1 MSDRRQRA
9 NRANAKSSTGPK
21 TAAGKALAA
30 QNAFRHGLNV
40 PVLSDPLLAP
50 EIEAMARGISGPNAD
65 AETAERARRI
75 AEAQFDLNR
84 VRNRR
89 RLLITEFLVYPY
101 FVPRHIRRLQL
112 WAFHLALGARF
123 RVLPVEVHKIGVHK
137 LKELFTPMPSES
149 EEKFATILRE
159 KTSEL
164 ATLDRYERR
173 ALSRRKA
180 AIRNFDAARALA
192 IAQRPYKDDPSRS
205 DRIKSDGNNMYNES
219 N

>member
-1 MSDRRQRA
+1 MTSDRQQCA

-21 TAAGKALAA
+21 TAAGKARAA

-40 PVLSDPLLAP
+40 PVRSDLLLAA
-50 EIEAMARGISGPNAD
+50 EIEAMARKISGPYAD
-65 AETAERARRI
+65 AESMEGARRI

-89 RLLITEFLVYPY
+89 RLLITQFLVNPY

-112 WAFHLALGARF
+112 WGLHLALGARF
-123 RVLPVEVHKIGVHK
+123 RVLPVEVHKIEVHK
-137 LKELFTPMPSES
+137 LKELFTPMPPES
-149 EEKFATILRE
+149 EEKLATILRQ

-192 IAQRPYKDDPSRS
+192 ITQRPY
-205 DRIKSDGNNMYNES
+205 EA
-219 N
+219 

>member
-50 EIEAMARGISGPNAD
+50 EIEALARGISGPNAD

-101 FVPRHIRRLQL
+101 FVPRHIRRLQFGPFIWL
-112 WAFHLALGARF
+112 SALVSASCLSKSIR
-123 RVLPVEVHKIGVHK
+123 
-137 LKELFTPMPSES
+137 SES
-149 EEKFATILRE
+149 I
-159 KTSEL
+159 S
-164 ATLDRYERR
+164 
-173 ALSRRKA
+173 
-180 AIRNFDAARALA
+180 
-192 IAQRPYKDDPSRS
+192 SRS
-205 DRIKSDGNNMYNES
+205 YLPPCLPRAKKSLRPS
-219 N
+219 

>member
-50 EIEAMARGISGPNAD
+50 EIEALARGISGPNAD

-101 FVPRHIRRLQL
+101 FVPRHIRRLQF

-123 RVLPVEVHKIGVHK
+123 RVLPVEVHKIEVHK

-180 AIRNFDAARALA
+180 AIRNFDAARTLA
-192 IAQRPYKDDPSRS
+192 ITQRQ
-205 DRIKSDGNNMYNES
+205 NE